1 MTQVLVVD
9 DDRAI
14 RELLLLA
21 LDLEGYTA
29 TALSDGSRVVE
40 TLEAA
45 CEPRIVLLDV
55 MMPGVDGLEV
65 CRQLAARPDLAARHR
80 VIVMTACPP
89 EDSEPPE
96 PAAALIAKP
105 FQLARLLDLITA
117 LDCGPRVA
125 SVASATPA
133 AVSEPYEHMPLAG

>member
-1 MTQVLVVD
+1 MTQVLIVD

-21 LDLEGYTA
+21 LEMEGYPA

-65 CRQLAARPDLAARHR
+65 CRRLAARPDLASRHR

-89 EDSEPPE
+89 LDGEPPE

-105 FQLARLLDLITA
+105 FQLARLLELVAA
-117 LDCGPRVA
+117 LGAGADVA
-125 SVASATPA
+125 DMTRA
-133 AVSEPYEHMPLAG
+133 AVPDPYEQVPLAS

>member
-1 MTQVLVVD
+1 MTQVLIVD

-21 LDLEGYTA
+21 LEMEGYAA

-65 CRQLAARPDLAARHR
+65 CRRLAERPDLAARHR

-89 EDSEPPE
+89 LGGEPPE

-105 FQLARLLDLITA
+105 FQLAQLLRLVAA
-117 LDCGPRVA
+117 LEVDMG
-125 SVASATPA
+125 A
-133 AVSEPYEHMPLAG
+133 AGVSHMPDRAPFDHVPLAS